1 MRKKGATV
9 QTIII
14 SIIILVTSAA
24 IIFFFLKAFPYK
36 ETIDKE
42 ACHQSVI
49 LRNNALLKGEFGLE
63 IPLNCK
69 TQRIKISSTNEESI
83 KREIADAM
91 YDCWWMLGEGKLNF
105 FKRDPYLEYYK
116 SHCIFCTII
125 EFDENVQE
133 RLPEIK
139 GMNEYLAET
148 NIPTKNIT
156 YWQYFTNSE
165 IPIVTKAEEELG
177 AINTNE
183 KYAVVFVLSER
194 TTLLSSV
201 AGGTCGLIA
210 GAKGAAIGSAIGSV
224 VPVAGTLV
232 GAGIGFVAGAA
243 GCYLLQEK
251 WQNFVNKNPGHY
263 YSLMLI
269 PLNAKAIKDYGCE
282 NIESIP

>member
-91 YDCWWMLGEGKLNF
+91 YDCWWMLGEGKMQRIQLRVTVTDVHSDSSDFHPSPDQNHLIVSCLCQC
-105 FKRDPYLEYYK
+105 FKAWTIP
-116 SHCIFCTII
+116 SH
-125 EFDENVQE
+125 
-133 RLPEIK
+133 
-139 GMNEYLAET
+139 
-148 NIPTKNIT
+148 
-156 YWQYFTNSE
+156 S
-165 IPIVTKAEEELG
+165 
-177 AINTNE
+177 
-183 KYAVVFVLSER
+183 
-194 TTLLSSV
+194 
-201 AGGTCGLIA
+201 
-210 GAKGAAIGSAIGSV
+210 GSA
-224 VPVAGTLV
+224 AKHL
-232 GAGIGFVAGAA
+232 
-243 GCYLLQEK
+243 
-251 WQNFVNKNPGHY
+251 
-263 YSLMLI
+263 SLPQSM
-269 PLNAKAIKDYGCE
+269 
-282 NIESIP
+282 